1 MARLGLAFATLLRW
15 SLGLCALGL
24 VLAAF
29 YVSLGR
35 QLVPLVAEYRQE
47 AETRASEAL
56 GMPVSIG
63 ALEGHWRGFAPL
75 LTVRD
80 LRVGEGEQALV
91 LEQVQV
97 VPDLLGSLLAW
108 QPRLADLQLDGLS
121 LTLREDEQGAWHVE
135 GLPQRQ
141 NQPPLDVAKALRQS
155 QVLGH
160 LSLLGSQVSIQPRE
174 QEPLQ
179 LTDINL
185 SFDNGSSRQRLN
197 ARLHLPDGQP
207 LALQLRTRIQPE
219 HWQDARAELY
229 LSAPQSDWA
238 AWLPRRLTGDWQL
251 EQLQLGGEL
260 WGVWDKRQLQRAVTR
275 LHAPAM
281 EGHYR
286 ERKSVALKDLALN
299 AYFER
304 KGDDFDLL
312 LDDFAFSRGDTR
324 WGEARIG
331 LGQQAAKA
339 DQAQRWKLSA
349 DRLDVGPLVP
359 LVESLAP
366 LPDTALEL
374 LQTLK
379 PHGGLRNLNASFQ
392 PEVQGPERLQF
403 SANLERVGFSAWHA
417 SPAVENGS
425 GSISGDLGGGEL
437 KVDSEDFSL
446 HLTTLFPK
454 AWVYQQ
460 AKGRLTWTLDDEGF
474 TLRAPYLQVV
484 GEEGK
489 VAGDFLIRMLKDP
502 EREDYMDLRVGM
514 RDGDARF
521 TEKYLPSPVLSP
533 ALDEWLKT
541 AIRGGKV
548 NEGYFQYQGSI
559 NRNPDPAVRS
569 ISLFFDVEDAELA
582 FQPGWPAL
590 RDARG
595 QVLIEDSGVRV
606 RVSEGSILNSHV
618 REAFADIPHVDSGET
633 PHLKLKGKLQSSVGD
648 GLKILQETP
657 LGVADTFAGWKGS
670 GALEGALNLD
680 IPLKKGDQAKVIVD
694 FSADKASLTISK
706 PELQLSEVSG
716 DFRYDTG
723 KGLSAPSISG
733 RALGH
738 GIRGRVVAD
747 GKPGQPRSQIEAN
760 GVVSLGNLTQWLGV
774 KQKLPA
780 EGNLPYRLNLSL
792 EGAQSQLKVDS
803 DLKGLSIAL
812 PAPFGKAAD
821 EQRAT
826 QWRMSFGGAEQRYGL
841 DYADV
846 ASLTLA
852 APSGQFDQSRGEL
865 RLGDG
870 PAILPT
876 SRGVRVR
883 GRVARV
889 NLGEWQQAIEPYQ
902 QSSRQPAQQRRQLF
916 SDAQLRIGRF
926 EGLGQQV
933 EELDIGLRPLDGGWS
948 LNLDSSLAKGR
959 VDLFEA
965 ADRPIVADL
974 EYVRLPAAKPKTADA
989 TEPEGSDPLADFDP
1003 RQVPSLDLRIAHVFQ
1018 GDDDMGTWSLKARPD
1033 GQGVQFND
1041 LDINLK
1047 GLHLGGAIGW
1057 QGVPGQT
1064 RSWYKGRMQGE
1075 KLSEVLKA
1083 WGYAPSATSESF
1095 RLDADGHWPGSPAW
1109 FNLKRYSGS
1118 LDAALR
1124 KGQFVEVQGSASA
1137 LRVFGLLNFN
1147 SIGRR
1152 LRLDFSDLLGKGLSY
1167 DRVKGNL
1174 SATDGVFVTQG
1185 PITMTGP
1192 SSNLELD
1199 GTLNM
1204 VNEGIDAKLLVTLPV
1219 TNNLPLAALIV
1230 GAPAIG
1236 GALFIADKLLG
1247 DRVAR
1252 FASVQYDV
1260 KGTLHDPQ
1268 LTFDKPFEKP
1278 N

>member
-1 MARLGLAFATLLRW
+1 MERQGLAFVALLRW

-35 QLVPLVAEYRQE
+35 QLVPLLAEYREE
-47 AETRASEAL
+47 AEARATEAL
-56 GMPVSIG
+56 GMPVGIG
-63 ALEGHWRGFAPL
+63 ALEGHWSGFSPL

-80 LRVGEGEQALV
+80 LHLGEGEQGLV
-91 LEQVQV
+91 LQQVRV
-97 VPDLLGSLLAW
+97 VPDLLGSLMAW
-108 QPRLADLQLDGLS
+108 QPRIAELQLDGVS
-121 LTLREDEQGAWHVE
+121 LTLREDEQGAWSVE

-141 NQPPLDVAKALRQS
+141 DQPPLDIAKVLRQS
-155 QVLGH
+155 QMVSRI
-160 LSLLGSQVSIQPRE
+160 SLFDSQMSIQAHDRK
-174 QEPLQ
+174 PLE
-179 LTDINL
+179 LTAINL
-185 SFDNGSSRQRLN
+185 SLSNGSTRQRLD
-197 ARLHLPDGQP
+197 ARVQLPDGKP
-207 LALQLRTRIQPE
+207 LALQLRTRIQAE
-219 HWQDARAELY
+219 HWQDARAEFY

-238 AWLPRRLTGDWQL
+238 SWLPPALTREWHL
-251 EQLQLGGEL
+251 EHLQLGGEV
-260 WGVWDKRQLQRAVTR
+260 WGLWDKRNLQRAVTR
-275 LHAPAM
+275 LHAPQLA
-281 EGHYR
+281 GHYGER
-286 ERKSVALKDLALN
+286 EAVALEDLSLN

-304 KGDDFDLL
+304 KDDDFDLL
-312 LDDFAFSRGDTR
+312 LDDFAFSRDDNR
-324 WGEARIG
+324 WGGARIA
-331 LGQQAAKA
+331 LGHQAASG
-339 DQAQRWKLSA
+339 DESQRWSLSA
-349 DRLDVGPLVP
+349 DRLDVAPLVP
-359 LVESLAP
+359 LVEGLAP
-366 LPDTALEL
+366 MPESALEL

-379 PHGGLRNLNASFQ
+379 PHGALRNLNVSFR
-392 PEVQGPERLQF
+392 PEFEGPERLQF

-425 GSISGDLGGGEL
+425 GSITGDLGQGEL

-454 AWVYQQ
+454 AWEYQQ
-460 AKGRLTWTLDDEGF
+460 AKGRLTWTLNDEGF

-489 VAGDFLIRMLKDP
+489 IAGDFLIRMLKDP

-521 TEKYLPSPVLSP
+521 TEKYLPTPVLSP

-548 NEGYFQYQGSI
+548 DEGYFQYQGSI
-559 NRNPDPAVRS
+559 NRDPDPAVRS
-569 ISLFFDVEDAELA
+569 ISLFFAVQDAELA

-590 RDARG
+590 HDARG

-606 RVSEGSILNSHV
+606 RVSEGRILDSQV
-618 REAFADIPHVDSGET
+618 REAYADIAHVDTGET

-657 LGVADTFAGWKGS
+657 LGVADIFDGWKG
-670 GALEGALNLD
+670 AGALNGALDLD
-680 IPLKKGDQAKVIVD
+680 IPLHKGEQAKVIVD
-694 FSADKASLTISK
+694 FSADKASLSIRE
-706 PELQLSEVSG
+706 PALELSDVTG
-716 DFRYDTG
+716 DFRYDTS
-723 KGLSAPSISG
+723 KGLSAPSITA

-738 GIRGRVVAD
+738 AVRGKAVAD
-747 GKPGQPRSQIEAN
+747 GRPGQARSRIEAN
-760 GVVSLGNLTQWLGV
+760 GIIPLGNLTGWLGV
-774 KQKLPA
+774 KQPLPA
-780 EGNLPYRLNLSL
+780 QGSLPYRLRLSL
-792 EGAQSQLKVDS
+792 EGSQSQLRVDS
-803 DLKGLSIAL
+803 NLKGLSIGL
-812 PAPFGKAAD
+812 PAPFGKTASEERYAD
-821 EQRAT
+821 
-826 QWRMSFGGAEQRYGL
+826 WRMSFGGREQRYWL

-846 ASLTLA
+846 ASFTLA
-852 APSGQFDQSRGEL
+852 APPGQFNQSRGEL

-870 PAILPT
+870 PAILPAA
-876 SRGVRVR
+876 RGIRIR
-883 GRVARV
+883 GRVAQV
-889 NLGEWQQAIEPYQ
+889 NLAAWQSVAKTYEQTPREG
-902 QSSRQPAQQRRQLF
+902 AQQLF
-916 SDAQLRIGRF
+916 TDAELRIGRF
-926 EGLGQQV
+926 EGLGQTL
-933 EELDIGLRPLDGGWS
+933 EDLDVGFRPIDGGWS
-948 LNLDSSLAKGR
+948 LSMDSALAKGR

-965 ADRPIVADL
+965 AARPIIANL
-974 EYVRLPAAKPKTADA
+974 EYVRLPAIKPKTED
-989 TEPEGSDPLADFDP
+989 EPEPETPDPLADFDP
-1003 RQVPSLDLRIAHVFQ
+1003 RQIPALDLHIAHVFQ
-1018 GDDDMGTWSLKARPD
+1018 GDDDMGAWSLKARPD
-1033 GQGVQFND
+1033 AQGVRFSD

-1095 RLDADGHWPGSPAW
+1095 RLDADGHWPGSPVW
-1109 FNLKRYSGS
+1109 FSLKRYSGS
-1118 LDAALR
+1118 LDASLR

-1174 SATDGVFVTQG
+1174 SATDGVFVTKE

-1192 SSNLELD
+1192 SSNLELN

-1204 VNEGIDAKLLVTLPV
+1204 IDQGIDAKLLVTLPV

-1236 GALFIADKLLG
+1236 GALFLADKLLG

>member
-56 GMPVSIG
+56 GMPISIG
-63 ALEGHWRGFAPL
+63 ALEGHWSGFSPL

-80 LRVGEGEQALV
+80 LRIGEGEQALA
-91 LEQVQV
+91 LEHVQV
-97 VPDLLGSLLAW
+97 VPDLLGSLMAW
-108 QPRLADLQLDGLS
+108 QPRIADLQLDGLR
-121 LTLREDEQGAWHVE
+121 LTLREDESGAWHVE
-135 GLPQRQ
+135 GFPQRQ
-141 NQPPLDVAKALRQS
+141 NQPPVDIAKALRQS

-160 LSLLGSQVSIQPRE
+160 LSLLGSRVSIEAYE
-174 QEPLQ
+174 QKPLQ
-179 LTDINL
+179 LTDINI
-185 SFDNGSSRQRLN
+185 SVSNGSSRQRLD
-197 ARLHLPDGQP
+197 ARVHLPDGQP
-207 LALQLRTRIQPE
+207 LALQLRTRIQSE
-219 HWQDARAELY
+219 QWQDARAELY

-238 AWLPRRLTGDWQL
+238 AWLPPKLTRDWHL
-251 EQLQLGGEL
+251 DNLQLGGEL

-275 LHAPAM
+275 LHAP
-281 EGHYR
+281 ELKGRYSER
-286 ERKSVALKDLALN
+286 EAVTIKDLALN

-304 KGDDFDLL
+304 SGDDFDLL
-312 LDDFAFSRGDTR
+312 LDDFAFSRGDNR
-324 WGEARIG
+324 WGETRIAVG
-331 LGQQAAKA
+331 HQAAKA
-339 DQAQRWKLSA
+339 DQSQRWKLSA

-359 LVESLAP
+359 LVEGLAP
-366 LPDTALEL
+366 LPDTALDL

-392 PEVQGPERLQF
+392 PEVDGPERLQF

-425 GSISGDLGGGEL
+425 GSITGDLGGGEL

-541 AIRGGKV
+541 AIHSGKV

-582 FQPGWPAL
+582 FQPGWPVL

-606 RVSEGSILNSHV
+606 RVSEGNILDSRV
-618 REAFADIPHVDSGET
+618 REAFADIPHVDPGQT

-648 GLKILQETP
+648 GLKILQEAP
-657 LGVADTFAGWKGS
+657 LGVADTFAGWKGE
-670 GALEGALNLD
+670 GALNGSLNLD
-680 IPLKKGDQAKVIVD
+680 IPLQKGEPANVVVD
-694 FSADKASLTISK
+694 FSANKASLTISK
-706 PELQLSEVSG
+706 PELQLSDVTG
-716 DFRYDTG
+716 DFRYDTS
-723 KGLSAPSISG
+723 KGLSAPSISA

-738 GIRGRVVAD
+738 AIRGKAVAD
-747 GKPGQPRSQIEAN
+747 GRPGQARSHIEAN
-760 GVVSLGNLTQWLGV
+760 GVVTLNNLTQWLGV
-774 KQKLPA
+774 EQKLPA
-780 EGNLPYRLNLSL
+780 EGSLPYRLRLSL
-792 EGAQSQLKVDS
+792 EGEQSQLRVDS
-803 DLKGLSIAL
+803 NLKGLSISL
-812 PAPFGKAAD
+812 PAPFGKAAND
-821 EQRAT
+821 ERYAD
-826 QWRMSFGGAEQRYGL
+826 WRMSFGGAEQRYWL

-846 ASLTLA
+846 ASFTLA
-852 APSGQFDQSRGEL
+852 APPGKFDQSRGEL

-870 PAILPT
+870 PAILPNI
-876 SRGVRVR
+876 RGVRVR
-883 GRVARV
+883 GRVAQV
-889 NLGEWQQAIEPYQ
+889 NLAEWQKAIEPYE
-902 QSSRQPAQQRRQLF
+902 QSSRKGAQQLF
-916 SDAQLRIGRF
+916 SDAELRIGRF
-926 EGLGQQV
+926 EGFGQQL
-933 EELDIGLRPLDGGWS
+933 EDLDVGLRPLDGGWS
-948 LNLDSSLAKGR
+948 LNLDSTLAKGR
-959 VDLFEA
+959 IDLFEA
-965 ADRPIVADL
+965 ADKPIVADL
-974 EYVRLPAAKPKTADA
+974 EYVRLPAAKPKTEDA
-989 TEPEGSDPLADFDP
+989 PEPEGPDPLADFDP
-1003 RQVPSLDLRIAHVFQ
+1003 RQIPALNLRVAHVFQ

-1033 GQGVQFND
+1033 GQGVQFSD

-1047 GLHLGGAIGW
+1047 GLKLGGAIGW

-1137 LRVFGLLNFN
+1137 LRIFGLLNFN

-1152 LRLDFSDLLGKGLSY
+1152 LRLDFSDLLDKGLSY

-1174 SATDGVFVTQG
+1174 LATDGVFVTQE

-1192 SSNLELD
+1192 SSNLELN

-1204 VNEGIDAKLLVTLPV
+1204 VNEAIDAKLLVTLPV
-1219 TNNLPLAALIV
+1219 TNNLPIAALIV

-1260 KGTLHDPQ
+1260 KGTLHDPE
-1268 LTFDKPFEKP
+1268 LKFDKPFEKP

>member
-47 AETRASEAL
+47 VETRASEAL

-63 ALEGHWRGFAPL
+63 ALEGHWSGFAPL

-80 LRVGEGEQALV
+80 LRVGEGEQALA
-91 LEQVQV
+91 LDQVKV

-141 NQPPLDVAKALRQS
+141 DQPPLDIAKALRQS

-160 LSLLGSQVSIQPRE
+160 LSLLGSRVGIQPHG
-174 QEPLQ
+174 QSPLQ

-185 SFDNGSSRQRLN
+185 SVDNGSSRQRLN
-197 ARLHLPDGQP
+197 ARMHLPDGQP

-238 AWLPRRLTGDWQL
+238 AWLPPKLTRDWDL
-251 EQLQLGGEL
+251 ERLQLGGEL

-281 EGHYR
+281 AGRYGQ
-286 ERKSVALKDLALN
+286 RKSVELKDLALN

-304 KGDDFDLL
+304 NGDDFDLL
-312 LDDFAFSRGDTR
+312 LDDFAFSRGDNR
-324 WGEARIG
+324 WGEARIA
-331 LGQQAAKA
+331 LGHQAARN
-339 DQAQRWKLSA
+339 DQSQRWKLSA
-349 DRLDVGPLVP
+349 DHLDVGPLVP

-392 PEVQGPERLQF
+392 PEVEGPERLQF

-425 GSISGDLGGGEL
+425 GSITGDLGGGEL

-460 AKGRLTWTLDDEGF
+460 AKGRLTWTLDDQGF

-541 AIRGGKV
+541 AIHSGKV

-569 ISLFFDVEDAELA
+569 ISLFFDVQDAELA

-606 RVSEGSILNSHV
+606 RVSEGSILNSRV
-618 REAFADIPHVDSGET
+618 REAFAEIPHVDPGRT

-648 GLKILQETP
+648 GLKIFQETP
-657 LGVADTFAGWKGS
+657 LGVADTFAGWKG
-670 GALEGALNLD
+670 EGALDGALDLD
-680 IPLKKGDQAKVIVD
+680 IPLQKGEQANVIVD
-694 FSADKASLTISK
+694 FSADKAALTISK
-706 PELQLSEVSG
+706 PELQLTDVTG

-723 KGLSAPSISG
+723 KGLSAPAITA

-738 GIRGRVVAD
+738 AIRGKAVAD
-747 GKPGQPRSQIEAN
+747 GRPGQARSHIEAN
-760 GVVSLGNLTQWLGV
+760 GVVALNQLTQWLGV

-780 EGNLPYRLNLSL
+780 EGSLPYRLRLSL
-792 EGAQSQLKVDS
+792 EGAQSQLRVDS
-803 DLKGLSIAL
+803 NLKGLSIAL
-812 PAPFGKAAD
+812 PAPFGKASNDERYAD
-821 EQRAT
+821 
-826 QWRMSFGGAEQRYGL
+826 WRMSFGGAEQRYWL

-846 ASLTLA
+846 ASFTLA
-852 APSGQFDQSRGEL
+852 APPGQFDQSRGEL

-870 PAILPT
+870 PAILPP

-883 GRVARV
+883 GRVAQV
-889 NLGEWQQAIEPYQ
+889 NLAEWQKAIEPYE
-902 QSSRQPAQQRRQLF
+902 QSSRQDAQHLF
-916 SDAQLRIGRF
+916 SDAELRIGRF
-926 EGLGQQV
+926 EGLGQQ
-933 EELDIGLRPLDGGWS
+933 LDDLDVGLRPLEGGWS
-948 LNLDSSLAKGR
+948 LNLDSTLAKGR
-959 VDLFEA
+959 IDLFEA
-965 ADRPIVADL
+965 ADRPIVADM
-974 EYVRLPAAKPKTADA
+974 EYVRLPAAKPKTEDA
-989 TEPEGSDPLADFDP
+989 PEPEGPDPLASFDP
-1003 RQVPSLDLRIAHVFQ
+1003 RQIPALNLRVAHVFQ

-1033 GQGVQFND
+1033 GQGVQFSD

-1047 GLHLGGAIGW
+1047 GLHMGGAIGW

-1152 LRLDFSDLLGKGLSY
+1152 LRLDFSDLLDKGLSY

-1174 SATDGVFVTQG
+1174 LATDGVFVTQG

-1192 SSNLELD
+1192 SSNLELN

-1219 TNNLPLAALIV
+1219 TNNLPIAALIV

-1268 LTFDKPFEKP
+1268 LKFDKPFEKP

>member
-1 MARLGLAFATLLRW
+1 MERLGLAFATLLRW

-35 QLVPLVAEYRQE
+35 QLVPLVAEYREE
-47 AETRASEAL
+47 AAARATEAL
-56 GMPVSIG
+56 GLPVSIG
-63 ALEGHWRGFAPL
+63 ALEGHWSGFSPL
-75 LTVRD
+75 LIVRD
-80 LRVGEGEQALV
+80 LRIGEGEQDLALQ
-91 LEQVQV
+91 QVRV

-108 QPRLADLQLDGLS
+108 QPRIASLQLDGVS
-121 LTLREDEQGAWHVE
+121 LALRQDEQGAWHVE
-135 GLPQRQ
+135 GLPQRR
-141 NQPPLDVAKALRQS
+141 NQPPLDVAKLLRQS
-155 QVLGH
+155 QMVSRI
-160 LSLLGSQVSIQPRE
+160 SLFDSQVSIQPHDHN
-174 QEPLQ
+174 PLS
-179 LTDINL
+179 LTAINL
-185 SFDNGSSRQRLN
+185 SLSNGSTRQRLDV
-197 ARLHLPDGQP
+197 RLQLPDGQP
-207 LALQLRTRIQPE
+207 LALQVRTRLQPE
-219 HWQDARAELY
+219 QWQDARAEFY
-229 LSAPQSDWA
+229 VSAPQSDWA
-238 AWLPRRLTGDWQL
+238 TWLPPALTLDWHVDH
-251 EQLQLGGEL
+251 LQLGGEA
-260 WGVWDKRQLQRAVTR
+260 WGLWDKRALQRAVTR
-275 LHAPAM
+275 LHAPQLA
-281 EGHYR
+281 GRYAKR
-286 ERKSVALKDLALN
+286 EAVALKDLSLN
-299 AYFER
+299 AYFQR
-304 KGDDFDLL
+304 KDDDFELL
-312 LDDFAFSRGDTR
+312 LDDFAFSRGDQR
-324 WGEARIG
+324 WGEARIA
-331 LGQQAAKA
+331 LGHQAASGE
-339 DQAQRWKLSA
+339 QSQRWSLSA

-366 LPDTALEL
+366 MPESALAL
-374 LQTLK
+374 LHTLK
-379 PHGGLRNLNASFQ
+379 PHGALRNLNASFR
-392 PEVQGPERLQF
+392 PELEGPERLQF

-425 GSISGDLGGGEL
+425 GSITGDLGQGEL

-454 AWVYQQ
+454 AWTYQQ

-484 GEEGK
+484 GDEGK

-521 TEKYLPSPVLSP
+521 TEKYLPTPVLSP

-541 AIRGGKV
+541 AIHSGKV
-548 NEGYFQYQGSI
+548 NEGYFQYQGAI

-606 RVSEGSILNSHV
+606 RVSEGRILDSQV
-618 REAFADIPHVDSGET
+618 REAYADIPHVDAGKT

-657 LGVADTFAGWKGS
+657 LGVADTFAGWKGAGALS
-670 GALEGALNLD
+670 GALDLD
-680 IPLKKGDQAKVIVD
+680 IPLHKGEQANVIVD
-694 FSADKASLTISK
+694 FSADKASLSISK
-706 PELQLSEVSG
+706 PALELSDVTG
-716 DFRYDTG
+716 DFRYDTS
-723 KGLSAPSISG
+723 KGLSAPSISA

-738 GIRGRVVAD
+738 AVRGKAVAD
-747 GKPGQPRSQIEAN
+747 GRPGQARSRIEAN
-760 GVVSLGNLTQWLGV
+760 GIIPLANLTGWLGV
-774 KQKLPA
+774 TQPLPA
-780 EGNLPYRLNLSL
+780 QGSLPYRLRLSL
-792 EGAQSQLKVDS
+792 EGAESQLRVDS
-803 DLKGLSIAL
+803 NLKGLSIGL
-812 PAPFGKAAD
+812 PAPFGKAAGEERYAD
-821 EQRAT
+821 
-826 QWRMSFGGAEQRYGL
+826 WRMTFGGSEQRYWL

-846 ASLTLA
+846 ASFTLA
-852 APSGQFDQSRGEL
+852 APPGQFNQSRGEL

-883 GRVARV
+883 GRVAEV
-889 NLGEWQQAIEPYQ
+889 KLAAWQDVIKPYEQ
-902 QSSRQPAQQRRQLF
+902 TSREDAQQLF
-916 SDAQLRIGRF
+916 TDAELRIGRF
-926 EGLGQQV
+926 EGLGQQL
-933 EELDIGLRPLDGGWS
+933 ENLDVGFRPIDGGWS
-948 LNLDSSLAKGR
+948 LSVDSSLAKGR

-965 ADRPIVADL
+965 DGRPIVADL
-974 EYVRLPAAKPKTADA
+974 EYVRLPAAKPKTDEAP
-989 TEPEGSDPLADFDP
+989 EPEGPDPLADFDP
-1003 RQVPSLDLRIAHVFQ
+1003 RQIPALDLRVAHVFQ
-1018 GDDDMGTWSLKARPD
+1018 GDDDMGAWSLKARPD
-1033 GQGVQFND
+1033 AQGVQFSD

-1109 FNLKRYSGS
+1109 FSLKRYSGN

-1124 KGQFVEVQGSASA
+1124 KGQFVDVQGSASA

-1174 SATDGVFVTQG
+1174 SATDGVFVTQE

-1204 VNEGIDAKLLVTLPV
+1204 IDQGIDAKLLVTLPV

-1236 GALFIADKLLG
+1236 GALFVADKLLG

>member
-24 VLAAF
+24 VLAAL

-47 AETRASEAL
+47 AQTRASEAL
-56 GMPVSIG
+56 GMPVGIG

-80 LRVGEGEQALV
+80 LRIGEGEQALA
-91 LEQVQV
+91 LERVQV

-121 LTLREDEQGAWHVE
+121 LSLREDEQGAWHVE

-141 NQPPLDVAKALRQS
+141 DQPPLDVAKALRQS
-155 QVLGH
+155 QVIGH
-160 LSLLGSQVSIQPRE
+160 LSLLGSQVSVQP
-174 QEPLQ
+174 QGQPPLQ

-185 SFDNGSSRQRLN
+185 SVDNGSSRQRLN

-238 AWLPRRLTGDWQL
+238 AWLPPKLTRDWHL

-260 WGVWDKRQLQRAVTR
+260 WGVWDERQLQRAVTR
-275 LHAPAM
+275 LHAPAVK
-281 EGHYR
+281 GHHG

-304 KGDDFDLL
+304 KGDDFEIL
-312 LDDFAFSRGDTR
+312 LDDFAFSRGDHR
-324 WGEARIG
+324 WGEARIA
-331 LGQQAAKA
+331 LGHQAGKD
-339 DQAQRWKLSA
+339 DQPQRWTLSA
-349 DRLDVGPLVP
+349 DRLDIGPLVP
-359 LVESLAP
+359 LVEGLAP
-366 LPDTALEL
+366 LPDNALQL

-392 PEVQGPERLQF
+392 PELEGPERLQF

-425 GSISGDLGGGEL
+425 GSITGDLGGGEL

-460 AKGRLTWTLDDEGF
+460 AKGRLTWTLDEEGF

-484 GEEGK
+484 GDEGK

-521 TEKYLPSPVLSP
+521 TEKYLPTPVLSP

-541 AIRGGKV
+541 AIHSGKV

-606 RVSEGSILNSHV
+606 RVSEGSILNSRV
-618 REAFADIPHVDSGET
+618 REAFADIPHVDPGQT

-657 LGVADTFAGWKGS
+657 LGVADTFAGWKGE
-670 GALEGALNLD
+670 GALEGALDLD
-680 IPLKKGDQAKVIVD
+680 IPLQKGEQARVIVD
-694 FSADKASLTISK
+694 FSADKASLAISK
-706 PELQLSEVSG
+706 PELQLSDVTG
-716 DFRYDTG
+716 DFRYDTN
-723 KGLSAPSISG
+723 KGLSAPSITA

-738 GIRGRVVAD
+738 AIRGKALAD
-747 GKPGQPRSQIEAN
+747 GRPGQARSQIEAN
-760 GVVSLGNLTQWLGV
+760 GVVPLKNLTQWLGV
-774 KQKLPA
+774 KQQLPA
-780 EGNLPYRLNLSL
+780 EGSLPYRLRLSL
-792 EGAQSQLKVDS
+792 EGAQSQLRVDS
-803 DLKGLSIAL
+803 NLKGLSIAL
-812 PAPFGKAAD
+812 PAPFGKAGNDERYAD
-821 EQRAT
+821 
-826 QWRMSFGGAEQRYGL
+826 WRMSFGGTEQRYWL
-841 DYADV
+841 DYANV
-846 ASLTLA
+846 ASFTLA
-852 APSGQFDQSRGEL
+852 APPGQFDQSRGEL

-870 PAILPT
+870 PAILPP

-883 GRVARV
+883 GRVAQV
-889 NLGEWQQAIEPYQ
+889 NLAEWHKAIEPYQ
-902 QSSRQPAQQRRQLF
+902 QSSRQDAQQLF

-926 EGLGQQV
+926 EGLGQQ
-933 EELDIGLRPLDGGWS
+933 LDDLDVGLRPLQGGWS
-948 LNLDSSLAKGR
+948 LNLDSTLAKGR
-959 VDLFEA
+959 IDLFEA

-974 EYVRLPAAKPKTADA
+974 EYVRLPAAKPKTEDA
-989 TEPEGSDPLADFDP
+989 PEPEGPDPLADFDP
-1003 RQVPSLDLRIAHVFQ
+1003 RQIPALNLRVAHVFQ
-1018 GDDDMGTWSLKARPD
+1018 GDDDMGTWSLNARPIA
-1033 GQGVQFND
+1033 QGVQFSD

-1047 GLHLGGAIGW
+1047 GLKLGGAIGW

-1109 FNLKRYSGS
+1109 FSLKRYSGS

-1152 LRLDFSDLLGKGLSY
+1152 LRLDFSDLLDKGLSY

-1174 SATDGVFVTQG
+1174 LATDGVFVTQG

-1192 SSNLELD
+1192 SSNLELN

-1219 TNNLPLAALIV
+1219 TNNLPIAALIV

-1260 KGTLHDPQ
+1260 KGTLHDPE

>member
-1 MARLGLAFATLLRW
+1 MARLGQAFATLLRW
-15 SLGLCALGL
+15 GLGLCALGL

-47 AETRASEAL
+47 AESRASEAL

-63 ALEGHWRGFAPL
+63 ALEGHWSGFAPL

-80 LRVGEGEQALV
+80 LRVGEGEQALA
-91 LEQVQV
+91 LKQVQV

-141 NQPPLDVAKALRQS
+141 NQPPLDIAKALRQS
-155 QVLGH
+155 QMLGH
-160 LSLLGSQVSIQPRE
+160 LSLLGSRVSVQPRE

-185 SFDNGSSRQRLN
+185 SIDNGSSRQRLN

-238 AWLPRRLTGDWQL
+238 AWLPPRLTRDWHL
-251 EQLQLGGEL
+251 DNLQLGGEL
-260 WGVWDKRQLQRAVTR
+260 WVVWDQRQLQRAVTR
-275 LHAPAM
+275 LHAPQM
-281 EGHYR
+281 KGRYGER
-286 ERKSVALKDLALN
+286 EAVALKDLALN

-312 LDDFAFSRGDTR
+312 LDDFAFSRGETR
-324 WGEARIG
+324 WGEARIS
-331 LGQQAAKA
+331 LGHQAARG
-339 DQAQRWKLSA
+339 DQSQLWKLSA

-366 LPDTALEL
+366 LPDNALGL

-379 PHGGLRNLNASFQ
+379 PHGSLRNLNASFQ
-392 PEVQGPERLQF
+392 PDSEDPKRLQF

-425 GSISGDLGGGEL
+425 GSITGDLGGGEL

-521 TEKYLPSPVLSP
+521 TEKYLPTPVLSP

-541 AIRGGKV
+541 AIRSGKV

-569 ISLFFDVEDAELA
+569 ISLFFDVQDAELA
-582 FQPGWPAL
+582 FQPGWPEL

-606 RVSEGSILNSHV
+606 RVSEGKILDSRV
-618 REAFADIPHVDSGET
+618 REAFADIPHVDIGQT

-657 LGVADTFAGWKGS
+657 LGVADTFAGWKGE
-670 GALEGALNLD
+670 GALNGALNLD
-680 IPLKKGDQAKVIVD
+680 IPLQKGEPANVIVD
-694 FSADKASLTISK
+694 FSANKASLAISK
-706 PELQLSEVSG
+706 PELQLNDVTG
-716 DFRYDTG
+716 DFRYDTS
-723 KGLSAPSISG
+723 KGLSAPAITA

-738 GIRGRVVAD
+738 AIRGKAVAD
-747 GKPGQPRSQIEAN
+747 GKPGQPRSRIEAN
-760 GVVSLGNLTQWLGV
+760 GVLALASLTQWLGV

-780 EGNLPYRLNLSL
+780 EGSLPYRLNLSL
-792 EGAQSQLKVDS
+792 EGAQSQLSVDS

-812 PAPFGKAAD
+812 PAPFGKAAI
-821 EQRAT
+821 EPRAT

-841 DYADV
+841 DYANV
-846 ASLTLA
+846 ASFTLA
-852 APSGQFDQSRGEL
+852 SPAGKFDQSRGEL
-865 RLGDG
+865 RIGDG

-883 GRVARV
+883 GRVEQVDLA
-889 NLGEWQQAIEPYQ
+889 EWQKAIEPYQ
-902 QSSRQPAQQRRQLF
+902 QASRQQTQQLF
-916 SDAQLRIGRF
+916 SDAQLRIGHF
-926 EGLGQQV
+926 QGFGQK
-933 EELDIGLRPLDGGWS
+933 LDDLDVGLRPLNGGWS
-948 LNLDSSLAKGR
+948 LNLDSTLAKGR
-959 VDLFEA
+959 IDLFEA
-965 ADRPIVADL
+965 ANKPIVADM
-974 EYVRLPAAKPKTADA
+974 EYVRLPAAKPKTEDA
-989 TEPEGSDPLADFDP
+989 PEPEGPDPLVDFDP
-1003 RQVPSLDLRIAHVFQ
+1003 RQIPALDLRVAHVFQ

-1033 GQGVQFND
+1033 AQGVQFSD

-1047 GLHLGGAIGW
+1047 GLHMGGAIGW

-1064 RSWYKGRMQGE
+1064 RSWYKGRLQGE

-1095 RLDADGHWPGSPAW
+1095 RLDANGHWPGSPAW
-1109 FNLKRYSGS
+1109 FSLKRYSGS

-1152 LRLDFSDLLGKGLSY
+1152 LRLDFSDLLDKGLSY

-1174 SATDGVFVTQG
+1174 MATDGVFVTQE

-1192 SSNLELD
+1192 SSNLELN

-1219 TNNLPLAALIV
+1219 TNNLPIAALIV

-1260 KGTLHDPQ
+1260 KGTLHDPE
-1268 LTFDKPFEKP
+1268 LKFDKPFEKP

>member
-1 MARLGLAFATLLRW
+1 MARLGLALATLLRW

-24 VLAAF
+24 VLAAL

-47 AETRASEAL
+47 AQTRASEAL
-56 GMPVSIG
+56 GMPVGIG

-80 LRVGEGEQALV
+80 LRIGEGEQALA
-91 LEQVQV
+91 LERVQV

-121 LTLREDEQGAWHVE
+121 LSLREDEQGAWHVE

-141 NQPPLDVAKALRQS
+141 DQPPLDVAKALRQS
-155 QVLGH
+155 QVIGH
-160 LSLLGSQVSIQPRE
+160 LSLLGSQVSVQP
-174 QEPLQ
+174 QGQPPLQ

-185 SFDNGSSRQRLN
+185 SVDNGSSRQRLN

-238 AWLPRRLTGDWQL
+238 AWLPPKLTRDWHL

-260 WGVWDKRQLQRAVTR
+260 WGVWDGRQLQRAVTR
-275 LHAPAM
+275 LHAPAVK
-281 EGHYR
+281 GHHG

-304 KGDDFDLL
+304 KGDDFELL
-312 LDDFAFSRGDTR
+312 LDDFAFSRGDHR
-324 WGEARIG
+324 WGEARIA
-331 LGQQAAKA
+331 LGHQAGKD
-339 DQAQRWKLSA
+339 DQPQRWTLSA
-349 DRLDVGPLVP
+349 DRLDIGPLVP
-359 LVESLAP
+359 LVEGLAP
-366 LPDTALEL
+366 LPDNALQL
-374 LQTLK
+374 LQILK

-392 PEVQGPERLQF
+392 PELEGPERLQF

-425 GSISGDLGGGEL
+425 GSITGDLGGGEL

-460 AKGRLTWTLDDEGF
+460 AKGRLTWTLDEEGF

-521 TEKYLPSPVLSP
+521 TEKYLPTPVLSP

-541 AIRGGKV
+541 AIHSGKV

-606 RVSEGSILNSHV
+606 RVSEGSILNSRV
-618 REAFADIPHVDSGET
+618 REAFADIPHVDPGQT

-657 LGVADTFAGWKGS
+657 LGVADTFAGWKGE
-670 GALEGALNLD
+670 GALEGALDLD
-680 IPLKKGDQAKVIVD
+680 IPLQKGEQARVIVD
-694 FSADKASLTISK
+694 FSADKASLAISK
-706 PELQLSEVSG
+706 PELQLSDVTG
-716 DFRYDTG
+716 DFRYDTN
-723 KGLSAPSISG
+723 KGLSAPSITA

-738 GIRGRVVAD
+738 AIRGKALAD
-747 GKPGQPRSQIEAN
+747 GRPGQARSQIEAN
-760 GVVSLGNLTQWLGV
+760 GVVPLSNLTQWLGV
-774 KQKLPA
+774 KQQLPA
-780 EGNLPYRLNLSL
+780 EGSLPYRLRLSL
-792 EGAQSQLKVDS
+792 EGAQSQLRVDS
-803 DLKGLSIAL
+803 NLKGLSIAL
-812 PAPFGKAAD
+812 PAPFGKAGNDERYAD
-821 EQRAT
+821 
-826 QWRMSFGGAEQRYGL
+826 WRMSFGGTEQRYWL

-846 ASLTLA
+846 ASFTLA
-852 APSGQFDQSRGEL
+852 APPGQFDQSRGEL

-870 PAILPT
+870 PAILPP

-883 GRVARV
+883 GRVAQV
-889 NLGEWQQAIEPYQ
+889 NLAEWQKAIEPYQ
-902 QSSRQPAQQRRQLF
+902 QSSRQDAQQLF

-926 EGLGQQV
+926 EGLGQQ
-933 EELDIGLRPLDGGWS
+933 LDDLDVGLRPLQGGWS
-948 LNLDSSLAKGR
+948 LNLDSTLAKGR
-959 VDLFEA
+959 IDLFEA

-974 EYVRLPAAKPKTADA
+974 EYVRLPAAKPKTGDA
-989 TEPEGSDPLADFDP
+989 PEPEGPDPLADFDP
-1003 RQVPSLDLRIAHVFQ
+1003 RQIPALNLRVAHVFQ
-1018 GDDDMGTWSLKARPD
+1018 GDDDMGTWSLNARPIA
-1033 GQGVQFND
+1033 QGVQFSD

-1047 GLHLGGAIGW
+1047 GLKLGGAIGW

-1109 FNLKRYSGS
+1109 FSLKRYSGS

-1152 LRLDFSDLLGKGLSY
+1152 LRLDFSDLLDKGLSY

-1174 SATDGVFVTQG
+1174 LATDGVFVTQG

-1192 SSNLELD
+1192 SSNLELN

-1219 TNNLPLAALIV
+1219 TNNLPIAALIV

-1260 KGTLHDPQ
+1260 KGTLHDPE

>member
-1 MARLGLAFATLLRW
+1 MERLGLAFVALLRW

-35 QLVPLVAEYRQE
+35 QLVPLLAEYREE
-47 AETRASEAL
+47 AEARATEAL
-56 GMPVSIG
+56 GMPVGIG
-63 ALEGHWRGFAPL
+63 ALEGHWSGFSPL

-80 LRVGEGEQALV
+80 LHLGEGEQGLALQ
-91 LEQVQV
+91 QVRV
-97 VPDLLGSLLAW
+97 VPDLLGSLMAW
-108 QPRLADLQLDGLS
+108 QPRIAELQLDGVS
-121 LTLREDEQGAWHVE
+121 LTLREDEQGAWSVE

-141 NQPPLDVAKALRQS
+141 DQPPLDVAKVLRQS
-155 QVLGH
+155 QMVSRI
-160 LSLLGSQVSIQPRE
+160 SLFDSQMSIQAHDRK
-174 QEPLQ
+174 PLE
-179 LTDINL
+179 LTAINL
-185 SFDNGSSRQRLN
+185 SLSNGSTRQRLD
-197 ARLHLPDGQP
+197 ARVQLPDGKP
-207 LALQLRTRIQPE
+207 LALQLRTRIQAE
-219 HWQDARAELY
+219 HWQDARAEFY

-238 AWLPRRLTGDWQL
+238 SWLPPALTREWHL
-251 EQLQLGGEL
+251 ERLQLGGEV
-260 WGVWDKRQLQRAVTR
+260 WGLWDKRNLQRAVTR
-275 LHAPAM
+275 LHAPQLAGRYG
-281 EGHYR
+281 ER
-286 ERKSVALKDLALN
+286 EAVALEDLSLN

-304 KGDDFDLL
+304 KDDDFDLL
-312 LDDFAFSRGDTR
+312 LDDFAFSRGDNR
-324 WGEARIG
+324 WGGARIV
-331 LGQQAAKA
+331 LGHQAASG
-339 DQAQRWKLSA
+339 DESQRWSLSA
-349 DRLDVGPLVP
+349 DRLDVAPLVP
-359 LVESLAP
+359 LVEGLAP
-366 LPDTALEL
+366 MPESALEL

-379 PHGGLRNLNASFQ
+379 PHGALRNLNASFR
-392 PEVQGPERLQF
+392 PEVEGPERLQF

-425 GSISGDLGGGEL
+425 GSITGDLGQGEL

-454 AWVYQQ
+454 AWEYRQ
-460 AKGRLTWTLDDEGF
+460 AKGRLTWTLNDEGF

-489 VAGDFLIRMLKDP
+489 IAGDFLIRMLKDP

-521 TEKYLPSPVLSP
+521 TEKYLPTPVLSP

-548 NEGYFQYQGSI
+548 DEGYFQYQGSI
-559 NRNPDPAVRS
+559 NRDPDPAVRS
-569 ISLFFDVEDAELA
+569 ISLFFAVQDAELA

-590 RDARG
+590 HDARG

-606 RVSEGSILNSHV
+606 RVSEGRILDSQVH
-618 REAFADIPHVDSGET
+618 EAYADIAHVDAGET

-657 LGVADTFAGWKGS
+657 LGVADTFAGWKG
-670 GALEGALNLD
+670 AGALNGALDLD
-680 IPLKKGDQAKVIVD
+680 IPLHKGGQANVIVD
-694 FSADKASLTISK
+694 FSADKASLSISE
-706 PELQLSEVSG
+706 PALELSDVTG
-716 DFRYDTG
+716 DFRYDTS
-723 KGLSAPSISG
+723 KGLSAPSITA

-738 GIRGRVVAD
+738 AVRGKAVAD
-747 GKPGQPRSQIEAN
+747 GRPGQARSRIEAN
-760 GVVSLGNLTQWLGV
+760 GIIPLANLTGWLGV
-774 KQKLPA
+774 KQPLPA
-780 EGNLPYRLNLSL
+780 QGSLPYRLRLSL
-792 EGAQSQLKVDS
+792 EGSQSQLRVDS
-803 DLKGLSIAL
+803 NLKGLSIGL
-812 PAPFGKAAD
+812 PAPFGKTASEERYAD
-821 EQRAT
+821 
-826 QWRMSFGGAEQRYGL
+826 WRMSFGGREQRYWL

-846 ASLTLA
+846 ASFTLA
-852 APSGQFDQSRGEL
+852 APPGQFNQSRGEL

-870 PAILPT
+870 PAILPAA
-876 SRGVRVR
+876 RGIRVR
-883 GRVARV
+883 GRVAQV
-889 NLGEWQQAIEPYQ
+889 NLAAWQNVAKTYEQTPRED
-902 QSSRQPAQQRRQLF
+902 AQQLF
-916 SDAQLRIGRF
+916 TDAELRIGRF
-926 EGLGQQV
+926 EGLGQTL
-933 EELDIGLRPLDGGWS
+933 EDLDVGFRPIDGGWS
-948 LNLDSSLAKGR
+948 LSMDSTLAKGR

-965 ADRPIVADL
+965 AGRPITANL
-974 EYVRLPAAKPKTADA
+974 EYVRLPATKPKTED
-989 TEPEGSDPLADFDP
+989 EPEPETPDPLADFDP
-1003 RQVPSLDLRIAHVFQ
+1003 RQIPALDLHIAHVFQ
-1018 GDDDMGTWSLKARPD
+1018 GNDDMGAWSLKARPD
-1033 GQGVQFND
+1033 AQGVQFSD

-1095 RLDADGHWPGSPAW
+1095 RLDADGHWPGSPVW
-1109 FNLKRYSGS
+1109 FSLKRYSGS
-1118 LDAALR
+1118 LDASLR

-1174 SATDGVFVTQG
+1174 SATDGVFVTKE

-1192 SSNLELD
+1192 SSNLELN

-1204 VNEGIDAKLLVTLPV
+1204 IDQGIDAKLLVTLPV

-1236 GALFIADKLLG
+1236 GALFLADKLLG

>member
-1 MARLGLAFATLLRW
+1 MARLALAFATLLRW

-24 VLAAF
+24 VLAAL

-47 AETRASEAL
+47 AQTRASEAL
-56 GMPVSIG
+56 GMPVGIG

-121 LTLREDEQGAWHVE
+121 LSLREDEQGAWHVE

-141 NQPPLDVAKALRQS
+141 DQPPLDVAKALRQS
-155 QVLGH
+155 QVIGH
-160 LSLLGSQVSIQPRE
+160 LSLLGSQVSVQP
-174 QEPLQ
+174 QGQPPLQ

-185 SFDNGSSRQRLN
+185 SVDNGSSRQRLN

-238 AWLPRRLTGDWQL
+238 AWLPPKLTRDWHL

-260 WGVWDKRQLQRAVTR
+260 WGVWDGRQLQRAVTR
-275 LHAPAM
+275 LHAPAVK
-281 EGHYR
+281 GHHG

-304 KGDDFDLL
+304 KGDDFELL
-312 LDDFAFSRGDTR
+312 LDDFAFSRGDHR
-324 WGEARIG
+324 WGEARIA
-331 LGQQAAKA
+331 LGHQAGKD
-339 DQAQRWKLSA
+339 DQPQRWTLSA
-349 DRLDVGPLVP
+349 DRLDIGPLVP
-359 LVESLAP
+359 LVEGLAP
-366 LPDTALEL
+366 LPDNALQL

-392 PEVQGPERLQF
+392 PELEGPERLQF

-425 GSISGDLGGGEL
+425 GSITGDLGGGEL

-460 AKGRLTWTLDDEGF
+460 AKGRLTWTLDEEGF

-521 TEKYLPSPVLSP
+521 TEKYLPTPVLSP

-541 AIRGGKV
+541 AIHSGKV

-595 QVLIEDSGVRV
+595 QVLVEDSGVRV
-606 RVSEGSILNSHV
+606 RVSEGSILNSRV
-618 REAFADIPHVDSGET
+618 REAFADIPHVDPGQT

-657 LGVADTFAGWKGS
+657 LGVADTFAGWKGE
-670 GALEGALNLD
+670 GALEGALDLD
-680 IPLKKGDQAKVIVD
+680 IPLQKGEQARVIVD
-694 FSADKASLTISK
+694 FSADKASLAISK
-706 PELQLSEVSG
+706 PELQLSDVTG
-716 DFRYDTG
+716 DFRYDTN
-723 KGLSAPSISG
+723 KGLSAPSITA

-738 GIRGRVVAD
+738 AIRGKALAD
-747 GKPGQPRSQIEAN
+747 GRPGQARSQIEAN
-760 GVVSLGNLTQWLGV
+760 GVVPLNNLTQWLGV
-774 KQKLPA
+774 KQQLPA
-780 EGNLPYRLNLSL
+780 EGSLPYRLRLSL
-792 EGAQSQLKVDS
+792 EGAQSQLRVDS
-803 DLKGLSIAL
+803 NLKGLSIAL
-812 PAPFGKAAD
+812 PAPFGKAGNDERYAD
-821 EQRAT
+821 
-826 QWRMSFGGAEQRYGL
+826 WRMSFGGTEQRYWL

-846 ASLTLA
+846 ASFTLA
-852 APSGQFDQSRGEL
+852 APPGQFDQSRGEL

-870 PAILPT
+870 PAILPP

-883 GRVARV
+883 GRVAQV
-889 NLGEWQQAIEPYQ
+889 NLAEWQKAIEPYQ
-902 QSSRQPAQQRRQLF
+902 QSSRQDAQQLF

-926 EGLGQQV
+926 EGLGQQ
-933 EELDIGLRPLDGGWS
+933 LDDLDVGLRPLQGGWS
-948 LNLDSSLAKGR
+948 LNLDSTLAKGR
-959 VDLFEA
+959 IDLFEA

-974 EYVRLPAAKPKTADA
+974 EYVRLPAAKPKTEDA
-989 TEPEGSDPLADFDP
+989 PEPEGPDPLADFDP
-1003 RQVPSLDLRIAHVFQ
+1003 RQIPALNLRVAHVFQ
-1018 GDDDMGTWSLKARPD
+1018 GDDDMGTWSLNARPIA
-1033 GQGVQFND
+1033 QGVQFSD

-1047 GLHLGGAIGW
+1047 GLKLGGAIGW

-1064 RSWYKGRMQGE
+1064 RSWYNGRMQGE

-1109 FNLKRYSGS
+1109 FSLKRYSGS

-1152 LRLDFSDLLGKGLSY
+1152 LRLDFSDLLDKGLSY

-1174 SATDGVFVTQG
+1174 LATDGVFVTQG

-1192 SSNLELD
+1192 SSNLELN

-1219 TNNLPLAALIV
+1219 TNNLPIAALIV

-1260 KGTLHDPQ
+1260 KGTLHDPE

>member
-1 MARLGLAFATLLRW
+1 MERLGLAFAALLRW

-35 QLVPLVAEYRQE
+35 QLVPLVAEYREE
-47 AETRASEAL
+47 AQAQATQAL
-56 GMPVSIG
+56 GLPVTIG
-63 ALEGHWRGFAPL
+63 ALEGHWSGFSPL

-80 LRVGEGEQALV
+80 LRLGEGDQGLALEHV
-91 LEQVQV
+91 RV
-97 VPDLLGSLLAW
+97 VPDLLGSLMAW
-108 QPRLADLQLDGLS
+108 QPRIAELQLDGLN
-121 LTLREDEQGAWHVE
+121 LTLRQDAQGAWRVE

-141 NQPPLDVAKALRQS
+141 NQPPLDIAKVLRQS
-155 QVLGH
+155 QMVSRIALFD
-160 LSLLGSQVSIQPRE
+160 SQVSVQAQGLKPFS
-174 QEPLQ
+174 
-179 LTDINL
+179 LTAINL
-185 SFDNGSSRQRLN
+185 SLSNGSSRQRLD
-197 ARLHLPDGQP
+197 ARVQLPDGQP
-207 LALQLRTRIQPE
+207 LALQVRTRMQAE
-219 HWQDARAELY
+219 HWQDMRAEFY

-238 AWLPRRLTGDWQL
+238 TWLPPALTREWHLDH
-251 EQLQLGGEL
+251 LQLGGEA
-260 WGVWDKRQLQRAVTR
+260 WGLWDKRNLQRAVTR
-275 LHAPAM
+275 LHAPQLA
-281 EGHYR
+281 GRYG
-286 ERKSVALKDLALN
+286 ERKAVALNDLSLN

-304 KGDDFDLL
+304 NEGDFDLL
-312 LDDFAFSRGDTR
+312 LDDFAFSRGDDR
-324 WGEARIG
+324 WGEARIA
-331 LGQQAAKA
+331 LGHQAASGE
-339 DQAQRWKLSA
+339 QSQRWSLSA

-359 LVESLAP
+359 LVEGLAP
-366 LPDTALEL
+366 MPEAALDL

-379 PHGGLRNLNASFQ
+379 PHGALRNLNASFR
-392 PEVQGPERLQF
+392 PEFEGPERLQF

-425 GSISGDLGGGEL
+425 GSITGDLGQGEL

-454 AWVYQQ
+454 AWKYQQ
-460 AKGRLTWTLDDEGF
+460 AKGRLTWTLDDQGF
-474 TLRAPYLQVV
+474 TLRAPYLQVE

-489 VAGDFLIRMLKDP
+489 IAGDFLIRMLKDP

-521 TEKYLPSPVLSP
+521 TEKYLPTPVLSP

-548 NEGYFQYQGSI
+548 EEGYFQYQGSI

-569 ISLFFDVEDAELA
+569 ISLFFAVQDAELA

-590 RDARG
+590 HDARG

-606 RVSEGSILNSHV
+606 RVSEGRILDSQV
-618 REAFADIPHVDSGET
+618 REAYADIPHVEAGET

-657 LGVADTFAGWKGS
+657 LGVADTFAGWKGTGALS
-670 GALEGALNLD
+670 GALDLD
-680 IPLKKGDQAKVIVD
+680 IPLHKGEQANVVVD
-694 FSADKASLTISK
+694 FSADKASLKISK
-706 PELQLSEVSG
+706 PALELSDVTG
-716 DFRYDTG
+716 DFRFDTS
-723 KGLSAPSISG
+723 KGLSAPSISA

-738 GIRGRVVAD
+738 AVTGKAIAD
-747 GKPGQPRSQIEAN
+747 GRPGHSRSRIEAN
-760 GVVSLGNLTQWLGV
+760 GIIPLANLTGWLGV
-774 KQKLPA
+774 KQPLPA
-780 EGNLPYRLNLSL
+780 QGNVPYRLRLSL
-792 EGAQSQLKVDS
+792 EGADSQLRVDS
-803 DLKGLSIAL
+803 NLKGLSIGL
-812 PAPFGKAAD
+812 PAPFGKTASEERYAD
-821 EQRAT
+821 
-826 QWRMSFGGAEQRYGL
+826 WRMTFGSGEQRYWL
-841 DYADV
+841 DYANV
-846 ASLTLA
+846 ASFTLA
-852 APSGQFDQSRGEL
+852 APPGQFNQSRGEL

-876 SRGVRVR
+876 ARGVRVR
-883 GRVARV
+883 GRVAEV
-889 NLGEWQQAIEPYQ
+889 NLAAWQEAIKPYEQ
-902 QSSRQPAQQRRQLF
+902 TSRQDAQQLF
-916 SDAQLRIGRF
+916 TDAELRIGRF
-926 EGLGQQV
+926 EGLGQK
-933 EELDIGLRPLDGGWS
+933 LDDLDVGFRPIDGGWS
-948 LNLDSSLAKGR
+948 LSVDSALAKGR

-965 ADRPIVADL
+965 SGRPIVADL

-989 TEPEGSDPLADFDP
+989 PEPEAPDPLADFDP
-1003 RQVPSLDLRIAHVFQ
+1003 RQIPALDLRVAHVFQ
-1018 GDDDMGTWSLKARPD
+1018 GEDDMGAWSLKARPD
-1033 GQGVQFND
+1033 AQGVQFSD

-1047 GLHLGGAIGW
+1047 GLRLGGAIGW

-1109 FNLKRYSGS
+1109 FSLKRYSGS

-1124 KGQFVEVQGSASA
+1124 KGQFVDVQGSASA

-1174 SATDGVFVTQG
+1174 NATDGVFVTQE

-1192 SSNLELD
+1192 SSNLELN

-1204 VNEGIDAKLLVTLPV
+1204 IDQGIDAKLLVTLPV

>member
-1 MARLGLAFATLLRW
+1 MERLGLAFAALLRW

-35 QLVPLVAEYRQE
+35 QLVPLVAEYREE
-47 AETRASEAL
+47 AQAQATQAL
-56 GMPVSIG
+56 GLPVTIG
-63 ALEGHWRGFAPL
+63 ALEGHWSGFSPL

-80 LRVGEGEQALV
+80 LRLGEGDQGLALEHV
-91 LEQVQV
+91 RV
-97 VPDLLGSLLAW
+97 VPDLLGSLMAW
-108 QPRLADLQLDGLS
+108 QPRIAELQLDGLS
-121 LTLREDEQGAWHVE
+121 LTLRQDAQGAWRVE

-141 NQPPLDVAKALRQS
+141 NQPPLDIAKVLRQS
-155 QVLGH
+155 QMVSRIALFD
-160 LSLLGSQVSIQPRE
+160 SQVSVQAQDLKPFS
-174 QEPLQ
+174 
-179 LTDINL
+179 LTAINL
-185 SFDNGSSRQRLN
+185 SLSNGSSRQRLD
-197 ARLHLPDGQP
+197 ARVQLPDGQP
-207 LALQLRTRIQPE
+207 LALQVRTRMQAE
-219 HWQDARAELY
+219 HWQDMRAEFY

-238 AWLPRRLTGDWQL
+238 TWLPPALTREWHLDH
-251 EQLQLGGEL
+251 LQLGGEA
-260 WGVWDKRQLQRAVTR
+260 WGLWDKRNLQRAVTR
-275 LHAPAM
+275 LHAPQLA
-281 EGHYR
+281 GRYG
-286 ERKSVALKDLALN
+286 ERKAVALNDLSLN

-304 KGDDFDLL
+304 KEGDFDLL
-312 LDDFAFSRGDTR
+312 LDDFAFSRGDDR
-324 WGEARIG
+324 WGEARIA
-331 LGQQAAKA
+331 LGHQAASGE
-339 DQAQRWKLSA
+339 QSQRWSLSA

-359 LVESLAP
+359 LVEGLAP
-366 LPDTALEL
+366 MPEAALDL

-379 PHGGLRNLNASFQ
+379 PHGALRNLNASFR
-392 PEVQGPERLQF
+392 PEVEGPERLQF

-425 GSISGDLGGGEL
+425 GSITGDLGQGEL

-454 AWVYQQ
+454 AWKYQQ
-460 AKGRLTWTLDDEGF
+460 AKGRLTWTLDDQGF
-474 TLRAPYLQVV
+474 TLRAPYLQVE

-489 VAGDFLIRMLKDP
+489 IAGDFLIRMLKDP

-521 TEKYLPSPVLSP
+521 TEKYLPTPVLSP

-548 NEGYFQYQGSI
+548 EEGYFQYQGSI

-569 ISLFFDVEDAELA
+569 ISLFFAVQDAELA

-590 RDARG
+590 HDARG

-606 RVSEGSILNSHV
+606 RVSEGRILDSQV
-618 REAFADIPHVDSGET
+618 REAYADIPHVEAGET

-657 LGVADTFAGWKGS
+657 LGVADTFAGWKGTGALS
-670 GALEGALNLD
+670 GALDLD
-680 IPLKKGDQAKVIVD
+680 IPLHKGEQANVVVD
-694 FSADKASLTISK
+694 FSAAKASLKISK
-706 PELQLSEVSG
+706 PALELSEVTG
-716 DFRYDTG
+716 DFRFDTS
-723 KGLSAPSISG
+723 KGLSAPSISA

-738 GIRGRVVAD
+738 AVTGKAIAD
-747 GKPGQPRSQIEAN
+747 GRPGHSRSRIEAT
-760 GVVSLGNLTQWLGV
+760 GIIPLANLTGWLGV
-774 KQKLPA
+774 KQPLPA
-780 EGNLPYRLNLSL
+780 QGNVPYRLRLSL
-792 EGAQSQLKVDS
+792 EGADSQLRVDS
-803 DLKGLSIAL
+803 NLKGLSIGL
-812 PAPFGKAAD
+812 PAPFGKTASEERYAD
-821 EQRAT
+821 
-826 QWRMSFGGAEQRYGL
+826 WRMTFGSGEQRYWL
-841 DYADV
+841 DYANV
-846 ASLTLA
+846 ASFTLA
-852 APSGQFDQSRGEL
+852 APPGQFNQSRGEL

-876 SRGVRVR
+876 ARGVRVR
-883 GRVARV
+883 GRVAEV
-889 NLGEWQQAIEPYQ
+889 NLAAWQEVIKPYEQ
-902 QSSRQPAQQRRQLF
+902 TSRQDAQQLF
-916 SDAQLRIGRF
+916 TDAELRIGRF
-926 EGLGQQV
+926 EGLGQK
-933 EELDIGLRPLDGGWS
+933 LDDLDVGFRPIDGGWS
-948 LNLDSSLAKGR
+948 LSVDSALAKGR

-965 ADRPIVADL
+965 SGRPIVADL

-989 TEPEGSDPLADFDP
+989 PEPEAPDPLADFDP
-1003 RQVPSLDLRIAHVFQ
+1003 RQIPALDLRVAHVFQ
-1018 GDDDMGTWSLKARPD
+1018 GEDDMGAWSLKARPD
-1033 GQGVQFND
+1033 AQGVQFSD

-1047 GLHLGGAIGW
+1047 GLRLGGAIGW

-1109 FNLKRYSGS
+1109 FSLKRYSGS

-1124 KGQFVEVQGSASA
+1124 KGQFVDVQGSASA

-1174 SATDGVFVTQG
+1174 NATDGVFVTQE

-1192 SSNLELD
+1192 SSNLELN

-1204 VNEGIDAKLLVTLPV
+1204 IDQGIDAKLLVTLPV

>member
-1 MARLGLAFATLLRW
+1 MERLGQAFATLLRW
-15 SLGLCALGL
+15 GLGLCALGL

-35 QLVPLVAEYRQE
+35 QLVPLVAEYREDAQ
-47 AETRASEAL
+47 ARATEAL

-63 ALEGHWRGFAPL
+63 ALEGQWSGFSPL
-75 LTVRD
+75 LLVRD
-80 LRVGEGEQALV
+80 LRLGDGEQHLT
-91 LEQVQV
+91 LKQVRV

-108 QPRLADLQLDGLS
+108 QPRIAELQLDGVS
-121 LTLREDEQGAWHVE
+121 LTLRQDEGGAWQVE
-135 GLPQRQ
+135 GIPQRQ
-141 NQPPLDVAKALRQS
+141 NQPPLDVPKVLRQS
-155 QVLGH
+155 QMISR
-160 LSLLGSQVSIQPRE
+160 LSLFDSQVSVQAQGLKPFT
-174 QEPLQ
+174 LSA
-179 LTDINL
+179 INL
-185 SFDNGSSRQRLN
+185 SIRNGSTRQRVD
-197 ARLHLPDGQP
+197 ARVQLPDGQP
-207 LALQLRTRIQPE
+207 LALQVRTRMQPE
-219 HWQDARAELY
+219 TWQDARAEVY

-238 AWLPRRLTGDWQL
+238 SWVPPALTRDWHL
-251 EQLQLGGEL
+251 EHLQLGGEAWVL
-260 WGVWDKRQLQRAVTR
+260 WDKRNLQRAATR
-275 LHAPAM
+275 LHAPHLA
-281 EGHYR
+281 GRYAKR
-286 ERKSVALKDLALN
+286 EAVALKDLALN

-304 KGDDFDLL
+304 KDDDFDLL
-312 LDDFAFSRGDTR
+312 LDDLAFSQGDNR
-324 WGEARIG
+324 WGEARIS
-331 LGQQAAKA
+331 LGHQAAKGDA
-339 DQAQRWKLSA
+339 SQRWSLSA

-359 LVESLAP
+359 LVEGLAP
-366 LPDTALEL
+366 MPENTLDL

-379 PHGGLRNLNASFQ
+379 PHGALRNLTASFR
-392 PEVQGPERLQF
+392 PEIEGPERLQF

-425 GSISGDLGGGEL
+425 GSITGDLGQGEL

-454 AWVYQQ
+454 AWNYQQ

-474 TLRAPYLQVV
+474 TLRAPYLQVA

-521 TEKYLPSPVLSP
+521 TEKYLPTPALSP
-533 ALDEWLKT
+533 ALDKWLKT

-548 NEGYFQYQGSI
+548 KEGYFQYQGSI

-590 RDARG
+590 HDARG

-606 RVSEGSILNSHV
+606 RISQGRILDSQV
-618 REAFADIPHVDSGET
+618 REAYADIAHVDAGET
-633 PHLKLKGKLQSSVGD
+633 PRLKLKGTLQSSVGD
-648 GLKILQETP
+648 GLKILQDTP
-657 LGVADTFAGWKGS
+657 LGVADTFAGWKGAGALS
-670 GALEGALNLD
+670 GALDLD
-680 IPLKKGDQAKVIVD
+680 IPLQKGEQANVIVD
-694 FSADKASLTISK
+694 FKADKASLAISK
-706 PELQLSEVSG
+706 PALELSDVSG
-716 DFRYDTG
+716 DFRYDTN
-723 KGLSAPSISG
+723 KGLSAPSITA

-738 GIRGRVVAD
+738 AVRGKAVAD
-747 GKPGQPRSQIEAN
+747 GSPGQARSHIEAN
-760 GVVSLGNLTQWLGV
+760 GIIPLANLTGWLGV
-774 KQKLPA
+774 KQQLPA
-780 EGNLPYRLNLSL
+780 QGSLPYRLRLSL
-792 EGAQSQLKVDS
+792 EGAQSQLRIDS
-803 DLKGLSIAL
+803 NLKGLSIGL
-812 PAPFGKAAD
+812 PAPFGKAASEERYAD
-821 EQRAT
+821 
-826 QWRMSFGGAEQRYGL
+826 WRMNFGANEQRYWL
-841 DYADV
+841 DYSDV
-846 ASLTLA
+846 ASFTLA
-852 APSGQFDQSRGEL
+852 APPGQLEQSRGEL

-876 SRGVRVR
+876 TRGVRVR
-883 GRVARV
+883 GRVAEV
-889 NLGEWQQAIEPYQ
+889 NLAAWQDVIKPYE
-902 QSSRQPAQQRRQLF
+902 QSPREDAQQLF
-916 SDAQLRIGRF
+916 SDAHLRIGRF
-926 EGLGQQV
+926 EGLGQT
-933 EELDIGLRPLDGGWS
+933 LDDLDVGLRPIDGGWS
-948 LNLDSSLAKGR
+948 LSVDSSLAKGR

-965 ADRPIVADL
+965 DGRPIIADL
-974 EYVRLPAAKPKTADA
+974 EYVRLPAAKPSTDQAP
-989 TEPEGSDPLADFDP
+989 EPEGPDPLADFDP
-1003 RQVPSLDLRIAHVFQ
+1003 SKIPALDVRVAHVFQ
-1018 GDDDMGTWSLKARPD
+1018 GDDDMGAWSLKARPHA
-1033 GQGVQFND
+1033 QGVQFSD

-1057 QGVPGQT
+1057 QGAPGQT

-1095 RLDADGHWPGSPAW
+1095 RLDADGNWPGSPAF

-1124 KGQFVEVQGSASA
+1124 KGQFVDVQGSASA

-1174 SATDGVFVTQG
+1174 KATDGVFVTQE

-1204 VNEGIDAKLLVTLPV
+1204 INQGIDAKLLVTLPV